1 MPNCKWENERKF
13 SFVKVFECWTI
24 VTVSSSSRV
33 QTHQSARRSFM
44 KGLGHGIVVVLVVV
58 LANACVVSDGL
69 PPCLT
74 YTTTVATTTRRLVTW
89 TLSRQKMRFVKLT
102 TTLGYCFCRIAN
114 LRARRNTRLSA
125 GQLLPCSATLL
136 LLLLLVT

>member
-1 MPNCKWENERKF
+1 
-13 SFVKVFECWTI
+13 
-24 VTVSSSSRV
+24 
-33 QTHQSARRSFM
+33 M

-102 TTLGYCFCRIAN
+102 TIHYETAFAALQTCVPEEIRDLVLAN
-114 LRARRNTRLSA
+114 FYRA
-125 GQLLPCSATLL
+125 LL
-136 LLLLLVT
+136 LYSYCYFWELRIIRL